1 MKQVILQAIQDGL
14 PLILFG
20 AIAYLLFRLLRRKNI
35 DAKPSLIREGLWLLF
50 VLYTLFL
57 LSVTVIPHWR
67 FVLTITG
74 KRRLTFFVDS
84 EKTYVNIMPFQT
96 IKKLIFGYDQ
106 RVDDFHR
113 IGIMNVIG
121 NALIYLPLGFV
132 GVIAWFDVK
141 RISEKLF
148 FGGLIMCLF
157 VEFIQYFV
165 GRSPDVDDVILNMT
179 GLLVGICLG
188 NIVRVVLAKKMRKI

>member
-67 FVLTITG
+67 FVLTIQ
-74 KRRLTFFVDS
+74 KHMMEV
-84 EKTYVNIMPFQT
+84 
-96 IKKLIFGYDQ
+96 
-106 RVDDFHR
+106 
-113 IGIMNVIG
+113 
-121 NALIYLPLGFV
+121 LPLAKNNDKKPSGIVLNAFSDPFV
-132 GVIAWFDVK
+132 LEASIYDVF
-141 RISEKLF
+141 EKMKSRLP
-148 FGGLIMCLF
+148 
-157 VEFIQYFV
+157 EETWQN
-165 GRSPDVDDVILNMT
+165 SILNE
-179 GLLVGICLG
+179 
-188 NIVRVVLAKKMRKI
+188 NDES